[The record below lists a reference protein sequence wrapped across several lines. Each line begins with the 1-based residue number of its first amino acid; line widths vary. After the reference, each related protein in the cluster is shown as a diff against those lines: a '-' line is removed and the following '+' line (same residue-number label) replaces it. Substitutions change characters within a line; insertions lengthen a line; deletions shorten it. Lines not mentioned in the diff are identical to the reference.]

1 MFMYRQILAVHTD
14 APSSGFLCCGCIEL
28 VIICGGDITCADRI
42 RDGIVSACIIEELPD
57 VC

>member
-1 MFMYRQILAVHTD
+1 MDRQILAVHTD